1 MTNEI
6 TNRTRTIELSLAT
19 YARIAAVAFLIMTIG
34 AIFAYFFVLSNF
46 IVPDDAAKTADNIMD
61 SELLFRLAIAIW
73 VIVLTMDVVVAWA
86 LYVLLK
92 PVNKSLA
99 LLAAWFRLMMTA
111 MNGAILVF
119 LFIAL
124 LLLNGDDYLT
134 AVFTENQLHALALL
148 FLNAFEYGFAIGY
161 VFLGFHLLILGYL
174 VLQSGY
180 FPRIVGAL
188 LIVASFGYLL
198 SSFGTFLVPDQAE
211 LIDLVVTVPNAIG
224 ELSLFLWLL
233 VKGDKMQYPTEM
245 TS

>member
-6 TNRTRTIELSLAT
+6 ANRTRTIELSPVI
-19 YARIAAVAFLIMTIG
+19 YARIAAVAFLIMTI
-34 AIFAYFFVLSNF
+34 AAFFAYFFVLSNF

-61 SELLFRLAIAIW
+61 SELLFRLAIASW
-73 VIVLTMDVVVAWA
+73 VIILTMDVVVAWA

-111 MNGAILVF
+111 INGAILAF

-148 FLNAFEYGFAIGY
+148 FLNAFDYGFAIGY
-161 VFLGFHLLILGYL
+161 VFFAFHLLILGYL
-174 VLQSGY
+174 VFESGY
-180 FPRIVGAL
+180 FPRIIGVL

-198 SSFGTFLVPDQAE
+198 SSFGFFLVPDQAE

-233 VKGDKMQYPTEM
+233 VRGGKMQFPTEL